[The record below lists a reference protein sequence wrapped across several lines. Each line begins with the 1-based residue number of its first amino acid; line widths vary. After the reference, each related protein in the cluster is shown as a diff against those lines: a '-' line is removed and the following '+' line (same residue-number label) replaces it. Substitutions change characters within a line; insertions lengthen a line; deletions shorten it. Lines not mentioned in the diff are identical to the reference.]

1 MERGQSQRPAPPS
14 RRRAIFL
21 DRDGVLC
28 ENSPAYVK
36 TWAEFR
42 WLPGSMEALRML
54 ARLRLPVILVTNQSA
69 INRGMVSGAEVARI
83 HARMRAQIARAGGRL
98 DGVYLCPHRPEE
110 GCRCRKPGPLLFQR
124 AAAELGLELAG
135 SYLVGDSRAD
145 LEAGWRLGMQVIL
158 VQTGLGMMTAAELD
172 GNGAPVQIVPDLLAA
187 ARWISSRERSGRR
200 AGLPRS
206 TPSRPSA
213 RGGLSELATTGGE
226 S

>member
-1 MERGQSQRPAPPS
+1 MERGQSRRPAPPS
-14 RRRAIFL
+14 RRRAVFL

-42 WLPGSMEALRML
+42 WLPGSMEALRIL
-54 ARLRLPVILVTNQSA
+54 ARVRLPVILVTNQSA

-145 LEAGWRLGMQVIL
+145 LEAGCRLGMQVIL

-172 GNGAPVQIVPDLLAA
+172 GNGATVQIVPDLLAA

-200 AGLPRS
+200 AVVPRS